1 MIHTSADDVD
11 TMVDDQPIMLPAQ
24 RLLMREYTP
33 PPQPRAPAPWPE
45 TPKHRPRPRTPE
57 THLITGLEHLRLMML
72 QRPPLAVP
80 TLGGG
85 EAAASTLDVDVQKQL
100 LRESAGSNC
109 LANVS
114 HPDAP
119 LTAVGLDGLVGE
131 ERTSPRIAE
140 EVRVVVFW

>member
-11 TMVDDQPIMLPAQ
+11 TMVDDQPIVLPAQ
-24 RLLMREYTP
+24 RLLMREYTL

-45 TPKHRPRPRTPE
+45 TPERRPQPRTPE
-57 THLITGLEHLRLMML
+57 THLITGLEHLRLMTL

-80 TLGGG
+80 TLGEA
-85 EAAASTLDVDVQKQL
+85 EAASSTLDVDVQKQL

-109 LANVS
+109 LSNVS

-119 LTAVGLDGLVGE
+119 LTAVRLDGSVGE
-131 ERTSPRIAE
+131 E
-140 EVRVVVFW
+140 